1 MIKGQAS
8 REIARSADT
17 VYDFVVVHFFDNYSR
32 WSPEVRELEALN
44 TREIALGTRGRQV
57 RVDQGRRSETRF
69 EVAELEPGRRVVFE
83 GDLQA
88 RFAIRYAFDP
98 RGSDACRLHFEFELK
113 KVDLYMRP
121 FVKLIRLAIDQGAEK
136 TVRNIKG
143 LVERER

>member
-8 REIARSADT
+8 RDIARSVDT
-17 VYDFVVVHFFDNYSR
+17 VYDFVVVHFFDNYPR

-44 TREIALGTRGRQV
+44 TREVAMGTRGRQV

-69 EVAELEPGRRVVFE
+69 EVTELQPGRRVVFD

-88 RFAIRYAFDP
+88 RFAIRYNFEP
-98 RGSDACRLHFEFELK
+98 RGDDACRLHFEFELK
-113 KVDLYMRP
+113 KVYLYMRP
-121 FVKLIRLAIDQGAEK
+121 FEKLIRMAIEQGAEN